1 MVAPRASSSTHAP
14 PVLSFDRAP
23 PISIPFRLFL
33 TAPLFGV
40 LAGLLLLWQGS
51 VALSSRWTPA
61 TLALVHLMMAGCMLQ
76 VMSGA
81 LLQFVPV
88 VTGGNVTRPGRLVA
102 LVHPA
107 LAVGALVLA
116 AAFLFGHGSLFL
128 LAAVLLG
135 GGGTVLAVAVGVA
148 LWQATTQG
156 PTLVNLRFA
165 VMALLV
171 TVSLGVLLARGMA
184 GRMDLPMVS
193 LANAHAVWGLGGW
206 SLLLLAGVSC
216 VVVPMFQMTKSYP
229 LPAVRSVRWLVSAAL
244 ATSLLPLVS
253 RVPAG
258 LAVLLVFAAG
268 TAYALTTL
276 RLQAQRRRRVTDH
289 VLQMFR
295 LGMASL
301 LAAALLTLGVVLLA
315 PEDGRWIVLI
325 GVLVIH
331 GLYFSTVQGMLYK
344 IAPFLVWLHLQAL
357 PGMKGGSGET
367 SRAGGKAVE
376 RPLPPDMNRMIPP
389 PWARAQRGLQALTLG
404 ALAMAPWFDP
414 AARLGGVLLVASSVL
429 LWVALGRATGV
440 YRRFSQAVRSR
451 IPAAAAPTEC

>member
-1 MVAPRASSSTHAP
+1 MVTHRPSSAHAA

-23 PISIPFRLFL
+23 PISVPFRLFL
-33 TAPLFGV
+33 TAPLFGA
-40 LAGLLLLWQGS
+40 LAGALLLWQGS
-51 VALSSRWTPA
+51 AALSSRWTPA

-88 VTGGNVTRPGRLVA
+88 VTGGNVMRPGRLVA

-107 LAVGALVLA
+107 LAAGALVLA
-116 AAFLFGHGSLFL
+116 AAFLFGQGSLFL

-135 GGGTVLAVAVGVA
+135 SGGTVLAVAVGVA
-148 LWQATTQG
+148 LWQATALG
-156 PTLVNLRFA
+156 PTLVNLRLA
-165 VMALLV
+165 VTALLV
-171 TVSLGVLLARGMA
+171 TVGLGVLLARGMS

-206 SLLLLAGVSC
+206 SLSLLAGVSC

-229 LPAVRSVRWLVSAAL
+229 PPAVRSVRWLTGAAL

-258 LAVLLVFAAG
+258 LAVLLAFAAG

-289 VLQMFR
+289 VLQLFR
-295 LGMASL
+295 LGMISL
-301 LAAALLTLGVVLLA
+301 LAAVLLTLGVLLLA

-357 PGMKGGSGET
+357 PGMKGNDK
-367 SRAGGKAVE
+367 AGGKAVE

-389 PWARAQRGLQALTLG
+389 PWARAQRGLQGLTLG
-404 ALAMAPWFDP
+404 ALLFAPWFDP

-429 LWVALGRATGV
+429 LWASLGRATGV

-451 IPAAAAPTEC
+451 IPSAAAPTEC